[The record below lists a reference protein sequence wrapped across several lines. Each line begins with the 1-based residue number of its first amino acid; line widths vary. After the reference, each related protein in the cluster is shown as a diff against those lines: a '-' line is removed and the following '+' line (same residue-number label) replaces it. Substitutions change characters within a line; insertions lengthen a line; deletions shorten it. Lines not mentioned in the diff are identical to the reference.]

1 MLGPG
6 HADLQPEDAWH
17 IFPSVA
23 GKRMVISRTPDAWW
37 RRREGFPEAGFDA
50 LRKANK
56 ELLGKW
62 A

>member
-1 MLGPG
+1 
-6 HADLQPEDAWH
+6 
-17 IFPSVA
+17 
-23 GKRMVISRTPDAWW
+23 MVISRTPDAWW
-37 RRREGFPEAGFDA
+37 GRREGVPGAGFDA